1 MFTIQNLKQYMV
13 YGSLTKE
20 TYEEVSKLIS
30 EENNSTLKGIALIN
44 VTFGFILTCLSVF
57 NILSRNPLPAYL
69 FLFVTS
75 AVFLFIRQKIKL
87 DLKKER
93 FITIIQII
101 AFNTFGI
108 LNSTIFAP
116 NKTSNGTI
124 FVVLMLVSAFIYI
137 SPPYKF
143 IPLMTII
150 VAIYCVCT
158 YYCKDP
164 SVHSLDF
171 TNAIA
176 VFFITIMTNLI
187 FTKKSLQG
195 LVNRFYIEKER
206 DTDGLTGLY
215 TKSAGQTLVASEL
228 ERKNAGALFIIDM
241 DNFKHI
247 NDTYGHSYGDEMIV
261 KLSSVIKM
269 NTRRSDI
276 RFRFGG
282 DEFVIYFTKIEREEV
297 NRKIS
302 NIFNTMRDAFKD
314 EDADITCSIGIIIIN
329 KPELGYKYYFDQA
342 DKALY
347 QAKEKG
353 KNTYHIIENL
363 E

>member
-1 MFTIQNLKQYMV
+1 MNNLKQYML

-20 TYEEVSKLIS
+20 TYNEIKPLIS
-30 EENNSTLKGIALIN
+30 EENNSTLKGVALIN
-44 VTFGFILTCLSVF
+44 VICGFILSCLSLF

-69 FLFVTS
+69 FLFITS
-75 AVFLFIRQKIKL
+75 FIFLFIRQKIKL
-87 DLKKER
+87 NIKKER
-93 FITIIQII
+93 LISVLQII
-101 AFNTFGI
+101 AFNVFGI
-108 LNSTIFAP
+108 FNSTVFAP
-116 NKTSNGTI
+116 DKNSNGTI
-124 FVVLMLVSAFIYI
+124 FVVLMLVSAFILI

-143 IPLMTII
+143 IPLMAILTI
-150 VAIYCVCT
+150 IYCVCT
-158 YYCKDP
+158 YNFKDS

-176 VFFITIMTNLI
+176 VYFITVMTNLI
-187 FTKKSLQG
+187 FVKKNLQG
-195 LVNRFYIEKER
+195 LVNKFYIQKER

-215 TKSAGQTLVASEL
+215 TKSAGQTLVSSVL
-228 ERKNAGALFIIDM
+228 ERRNAGALFMIDM
-241 DNFKHI
+241 DNFKQI
-247 NDTYGHSYGDEMIV
+247 NDSYGHSYGDEIIA

-282 DEFVIYFTKIEREEV
+282 DEFVIYFQGIEREEV

-302 NIFNTMRDAFKD
+302 NIFNTMNDAFKD
-314 EDADITCSIGIIIIN
+314 EESTITCSIGIVIVD
-329 KPELGYKYYFDQA
+329 KPELGYKHYFDQA

-347 QAKEKG
+347 KAKGKG